1 MSPQQSVTQLLHDWR
16 SGQADALERLTPLV
30 YDELRR
36 LADRYMKTERPGHTL
51 QATAIVHE
59 AYVRLID
66 MQIPWEDRAHFFSVA
81 ARLMRRILVDH
92 AKTRRADKRG
102 GVELTVFELGAHE
115 STQEDVGFD
124 IVEIDS
130 ALTQLAAVDPRLVQ
144 MVEIHYFA
152 GLSSEETA
160 AALGISVA
168 TLHRELRVA
177 KAWLMKAIGSATHDP

>member
-1 MSPQQSVTQLLHDWR
+1 MTREQSVTQLLQDWR

-36 LADRYMKTERPGHTL
+36 LADRYMKTERAGHTL

-102 GVELTVFELGAHE
+102 GGGQTMFELKAHE
-115 STQEDVGFD
+115 QQSSDIGFD
-124 IVEIDS
+124 IVDIDS

-177 KAWLMKAIGSATHDP
+177 KAWLMKSIGSAPHDS

>member
-1 MSPQQSVTQLLHDWR
+1 MSPQQSVTQLLQDWR

-36 LADRYMKTERPGHTL
+36 LADRYMKTERAGHTL

-102 GVELTVFELGAHE
+102 GGDL
-115 STQEDVGFD
+115 
-124 IVEIDS
+124 
-130 ALTQLAAVDPRLVQ
+130 
-144 MVEIHYFA
+144 
-152 GLSSEETA
+152 
-160 AALGISVA
+160 
-168 TLHRELRVA
+168 
-177 KAWLMKAIGSATHDP
+177 

>member
-1 MSPQQSVTQLLHDWR
+1 MTREQSVTQLLQDWR

-36 LADRYMKTERPGHTL
+36 LADRYMKTERAGHTL

-92 AKTRRADKRG
+92 AKTRLADKRG
-102 GVELTVFELGAHE
+102 GEMTMFELKHHE
-115 STQEDVGFD
+115 QEADDIGFD
-124 IVEIDS
+124 IVDIDS

-168 TLHRELRVA
+168 TLHRELRIA
-177 KAWLMKAIGSATHDP
+177 KAWLMKAIGGSAHES

>member
-1 MSPQQSVTQLLHDWR
+1 MSPQQSVTQLLQDWR

-36 LADRYMKTERPGHTL
+36 LADRYMKTERAGHTL

-102 GVELTVFELGAHE
+102 GGDVTMFELKSHDSE
-115 STQEDVGFD
+115 SDEIGFD
-124 IVEIDS
+124 IVDIDS
-130 ALTQLAAVDPRLVQ
+130 ALTQLASVDPRLVQ

-168 TLHRELRVA
+168 TLHRELRIA
-177 KAWLMKAIGSATHDP
+177 KAWLMKAMGSTPHDT

>member
-1 MSPQQSVTQLLHDWR
+1 
-16 SGQADALERLTPLV
+16 
-30 YDELRR
+30 LRR
-36 LADRYMKTERPGHTL
+36 LADRYMKTERAGHTL

-102 GVELTVFELGAHE
+102 GGDVTMFELKSHDSE
-115 STQEDVGFD
+115 SDEIGFD
-124 IVEIDS
+124 IVDIDS
-130 ALTQLAAVDPRLVQ
+130 ALTQLASVDPRLVQ

-168 TLHRELRVA
+168 TLHRELRIA
-177 KAWLMKAIGSATHDP
+177 KAWLMKAMGSTPHDT